1 MLGSAI
7 DKPARARALRMMNHL
22 LAVRGE
28 QAAVFE
34 ILDFLWGVFFVRLK
48 PSFHTIVQKCDMT
61 GRVHYSTK
69 NRSAILCDCTVVL
82 DDMD

>member
-22 LAVRGE
+22 LAVWGE

-34 ILDFLWGVFFVRLK
+34 ILDFLWGFFSVRLK
-48 PSFHTIVQKCDMT
+48 PSFPYYCAIVRYDLKSSLFHRKPLGNIM
-61 GRVHYSTK
+61 
-69 NRSAILCDCTVVL
+69 
-82 DDMD
+82 